1 MHKALF
7 TPSTASSAGSFYPS
21 NERLPIT
28 KAHTLTNYNY
38 PGVCFTKYAP
48 GPEDQPN
55 RSNLTA

>member
-28 KAHTLTNYNY
+28 KAHTSD
-38 PGVCFTKYAP
+38 
-48 GPEDQPN
+48 GPK
-55 RSNLTA
+55 R